1 LDGVVKISDVPEK
14 ERFEAR
20 DDEGTLAGVITY
32 QLTGNVIAYT
42 HTKVE
47 PEFEHHGVGGELAR
61 AVMEDAVAKGR
72 LVVPICP
79 FLAAW
84 LDDHHDYDKIVAR
97 SHRRVK

>member
-1 LDGVVKISDVPEK
+1 M
-14 ERFEAR
+14 
-20 DDEGTLAGVITY
+20 ITY
-32 QLTGNVIAYT
+32 QVTGNVVAYT

-61 AVMEDAVAKGR
+61 AAMEDALAKGR

-79 FLAAW
+79 FLAGW
-84 LDDHHDYDKIVAR
+84 LDKNHDYDAIVAR